1 MEIPKPPSDVWSMLT
16 YSDQARMATAVKVYR
31 ARVEAQFK
39 DMGFSQH
46 DHFWKFQDKKKNVT
60 QVTSTCTAI
69 ACLSAVDCY
78 LNPDVML
85 AMWDS
90 DELWVDLHKR
100 GAALHKPLLTKHWSG
115 DAGLRAVLGPD
126 VWFLRPDEIV
136 AHLDALALSNAAFA
150 PLRGFHAKR
159 SMYALTAK

>member
-1 MEIPKPPSDVWSMLT
+1 
-16 YSDQARMATAVKVYR
+16 
-31 ARVEAQFK
+31 
-39 DMGFSQH
+39 MGF
-46 DHFWKFQDKKKNVT
+46 
-60 QVTSTCTAI
+60 
-69 ACLSAVDCY
+69 Y